1 MINDYEN
8 SRAVRLCSTGMGW
21 RFEHW
26 MVNSMGTNRT
36 GLILFLSI
44 DSISSVEL

>member
-1 MINDYEN
+1 MTMRILEPFVD
-8 SRAVRLCSTGMGW
+8 VRPELDGDFYIGW
-21 RFEHW
+21 RY
-26 MVNSMGTNRT
+26 SMGTNRT